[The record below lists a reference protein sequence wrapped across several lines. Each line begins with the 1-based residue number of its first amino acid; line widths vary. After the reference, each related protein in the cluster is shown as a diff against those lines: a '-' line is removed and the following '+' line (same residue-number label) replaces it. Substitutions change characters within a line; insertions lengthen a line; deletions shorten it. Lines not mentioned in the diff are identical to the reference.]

1 VSPTSR
7 RVRWLVTLVG
17 AAILAAGAVLAE
29 PSRSSALERLRDY
42 VRIDTTNPPGNE
54 AVAAEFLAGVLHDAG
69 VASERHVS
77 PAGRVTLLARLPA
90 TVPDAPAVALVHH
103 SDVVPA
109 GTGWRGEPF
118 AAVTTDGLLVGRGA
132 IDAKSLGIA
141 HLEAFLA
148 ARDLPVRNRELV
160 FLALADEESGG
171 GEGMAWLRR
180 ARPELF
186 DRVELALGE
195 GGLNRTV
202 LGRTFFWGLEV
213 AQKRAYWLELVTS
226 GRGSHGSSYNPDS
239 AAHELVRG
247 LAAVVDRPRRWRVAA
262 PAREFLRALIA
273 VEPPLQAA
281 GADADAILIDGEPA
295 PWFPLGYSALLLDT
309 AQVTTLDADVQPN
322 VVAPEARARLDVRL
336 LPDTDAEAWLAEL
349 DEVLGRTV
357 RRRTLLATPP
367 SAPSP
372 ASGDDWERIRS
383 VLLPEAPVLPVM
395 IAGITD
401 SRFFRELGITAYGL
415 SPFAVDGL
423 YMRRVHGPDEAIP
436 LDAFDRGVE
445 RMKRIVRALL
455 EP

>member
-1 VSPTSR
+1 
-7 RVRWLVTLVG
+7 
-17 AAILAAGAVLAE
+17 
-29 PSRSSALERLRDY
+29 
-42 VRIDTTNPPGNE
+42 
-54 AVAAEFLAGVLHDAG
+54 
-69 VASERHVS
+69 
-77 PAGRVTLLARLPA
+77 
-90 TVPDAPAVALVHH
+90 
-103 SDVVPA
+103 
-109 GTGWRGEPF
+109 
-118 AAVTTDGLLVGRGA
+118 
-132 IDAKSLGIA
+132 
-141 HLEAFLA
+141 
-148 ARDLPVRNRELV
+148 
-160 FLALADEESGG
+160 
-171 GEGMAWLRR
+171 
-180 ARPELF
+180 
-186 DRVELALGE
+186 
-195 GGLNRTV
+195 
-202 LGRTFFWGLEV
+202 
-213 AQKRAYWLELVTS
+213 
-226 GRGSHGSSYNPDS
+226 
-239 AAHELVRG
+239 
-247 LAAVVDRPRRWRVAA
+247 VVDRPRRWRVAA

-309 AQVTTLDADVQPN
+309 AQVTTLAADVRPN
-322 VVAPEARARLDVRL
+322 VVAPDARARLDVRL

-349 DEVLGRTV
+349 DEVLGRKV
-357 RRRTLLATPP
+357 RRRTILATPP

-401 SRFFRELGITAYGL
+401 SRFFRELGIKAYGL